1 MLTDWIF
8 LGVFG
13 ACVVTCAVV
22 VWRKLPQLASIR
34 TDAIPKHQQ
43 QARKQQILDK
53 RLQQKLG
60 NAEAAIVRTLTKGF
74 QGMWS
79 GLQVLLRRLREL
91 EREYRRKV
99 VTQQSIEN
107 PEVLRSRLATGLAD
121 AQTAMAAEDFP
132 RAEQLFVDIVA
143 LDPKNVEAYIGLA
156 DVAMAKK
163 DYTNAREA
171 LQFVLK
177 LQQGNDSV
185 YTRLGRI
192 ATDEGKF
199 SEAEA
204 DYLKSVS
211 LNASTATA
219 QFELANIEVKLGNV
233 EKAQT
238 AFQEAV
244 KLEPANPKY
253 LDALL
258 AFAIQHTRK
267 DIARETLARLREANP
282 ENQKLPELAEAVK
295 KL

>member
-1 MLTDWIF
+1 MLIDWIF

-34 TDAIPKHQQ
+34 TEAIPKHQQ
-43 QARKQQILDK
+43 QARKQQILDQ

-60 NAEAAIVRTLTKGF
+60 TAEAAIVNAAVKIFKGT
-74 QGMWS
+74 WS
-79 GLQVLLRRLREL
+79 GLQTTLRRLREL

-99 VTQQSIEN
+99 ETQRSIED
-107 PEVLRSRLATGLAD
+107 PEILRARLATGLAD
-121 AQTAMAAEDFP
+121 AQTAMAAGDYI
-132 RAEQLFVDIVA
+132 RAEQFFVDVVA
-143 LDPKNVEAYIGLA
+143 LDSKNVEAYLGLA
-156 DVAMAKK
+156 DVAIAKK
-163 DYTNAREA
+163 DYANAREA

-177 LQQGNDSV
+177 LQQGNDSAF
-185 YTRLGRI
+185 TRLGRI
-192 ATDEGKF
+192 ATDEGNL
-199 SEAEA
+199 SEAET

-211 LNASTATA
+211 LNATTATA
-219 QFELANIEVKLGNV
+219 QFELANVEVKLGNV
-233 EKAQT
+233 EKALA

-253 LDALL
+253 LNALL
-258 AFAIQHTRK
+258 EFAIQNARK
-267 DIARETLARLREANP
+267 DLARETLERLREANP

>member
-1 MLTDWIF
+1 MLIDWIF

-13 ACVVTCAVV
+13 TCVVICAVV

-34 TDAIPKHQQ
+34 TEAIPKHQQ
-43 QARKQQILDK
+43 QARKQEILDK

-60 NAEAAIVRTLTKGF
+60 SVEAALVGFLKKGF
-74 QGMWS
+74 QGAWS
-79 GLQVLLRRLREL
+79 TLQRLLHRLHEL

-99 VTQQSIEN
+99 ITQQSIED

-121 AQTAMAAEDFP
+121 AQSAMAAEDFS
-132 RAEQLFVDIVA
+132 RAEQQFVDIIA

-156 DVAMAKK
+156 DVAIAKK
-163 DYTNAREA
+163 DYANAREA
-171 LQFVLK
+171 LQYVLK
-177 LQQGNDSV
+177 LQQGNDSA

-192 ATDEGKF
+192 ETDEGNF

-211 LNASTATA
+211 LNATTATA
-219 QFELANIEVKLGNV
+219 QFELAGIEVKLGNT
-233 EKAQT
+233 EKAQS
-238 AFQEAV
+238 AYQEAV
-244 KLEPANPKY
+244 KLEPSNPKY

-258 AFAIQHTRK
+258 AFAIQNSRK
-267 DIARETLARLREANP
+267 DLARETLERLRDANP

>member
-1 MLTDWIF
+1 MFIDWIF

-13 ACVVTCAVV
+13 TCVVVCAVV

-34 TDAIPKHQQ
+34 TEAIPKHQQ
-43 QARKQQILDK
+43 QARKKQILDH

-60 NAEAAIVRTLTKGF
+60 NAEAAIVRTLKKGF
-74 QGMWS
+74 TGMWS
-79 GLQVLLRRLREL
+79 RLQTLLHRLHEL

-99 VTQQSIEN
+99 VTQKSIDD

-121 AQTAMAAEDFP
+121 AQTAMAAEDYT
-132 RAEQLFVDIVA
+132 RAEQLFVDVVA
-143 LDPKNVEAYIGLA
+143 LDPKNVEAYLGLA

-177 LQQGNDSV
+177 LQQGNDSA
-185 YTRLGRI
+185 YARLGRI
-192 ATDEGKF
+192 ASDVGDF

-211 LNASTATA
+211 LNATTATS
-219 QFELANIEVKLGNV
+219 QFELANVEVKLGNI
-233 EKAQT
+233 EKAQI

-267 DIARETLARLREANP
+267 DLARETLERLRVANP

-295 KL
+295 NL

>member
-1 MLTDWIF
+1 MLIDWIF
-8 LGVFG
+8 LGLFS
-13 ACVVTCAVV
+13 ASVVTCAVI

-34 TDAIPKHQQ
+34 TEAIPKHQQ
-43 QARKQQILDK
+43 QARKQQILDQ

-60 NAEAAIVRTLTKGF
+60 NAEAAIVRFLSKGF
-74 QGMWS
+74 KGLWI
-79 GLQVLLRRLREL
+79 GLQALVQRLRVL

-99 VTQQSIEN
+99 ATQQSIED

-121 AQTAMAAEDFP
+121 AQSAMAAEDYAH
-132 RAEQLFVDIVA
+132 AEQLFVDVVA
-143 LDPKNVEAYIGLA
+143 LDPKNAEAYIGLA
-156 DVAMAKK
+156 DVAIAKK
-163 DYTNAREA
+163 DYANAREA

-177 LQQGNDSV
+177 LQQGNDSA
-185 YTRLGRI
+185 YARLGRI
-192 ATDEGKF
+192 ATDEGNL

-204 DYLKSVS
+204 DYVKSVS
-211 LNASTATA
+211 LNATTAAA
-219 QFELANIEVKLGNV
+219 QFELASVEEKLGAID
-233 EKAQT
+233 KAQA

-258 AFAIQHTRK
+258 TFAITHVRK
-267 DIARETLARLREANP
+267 ELARETLERLRETNP

>member
-1 MLTDWIF
+1 MLIDWIF

-13 ACVVTCAVV
+13 TCVVICAVV

-34 TDAIPKHQQ
+34 TEAIPKHQQ
-43 QARKQQILDK
+43 QARKQQILDQ

-60 NAEAAIVRTLTKGF
+60 SAEAAIVRSVAKIF
-74 QGMWS
+74 KGMWG
-79 GLQVLLRRLREL
+79 GLQSLLRRLREL

-99 VTQQSIEN
+99 VSQQSIED
-107 PEVLRSRLATGLAD
+107 PDVLRARLATGLAD
-121 AQTAMAAEDFP
+121 AQSAMAADDYT
-132 RAEQLFVDIVA
+132 RAEQLFVDVVA

-177 LQQGNDSV
+177 LQQGNDSA

-192 ATDEGKF
+192 ATDEGNL
-199 SEAEA
+199 SEAET

-211 LNASTATA
+211 LNATTATA
-219 QFELANIEVKLGNV
+219 QFELASVEVKLGNV
-233 EKAQT
+233 EKAQV

-258 AFAIQHTRK
+258 AFAIQHARK
-267 DIARETLARLREANP
+267 DLAHEILDRLRDANP

-295 KL
+295 NL

>member
-1 MLTDWIF
+1 MLIDWIL

-13 ACVVTCAVV
+13 ACVVICAVV

-43 QARKQQILDK
+43 QARKQQILDQ

-60 NAEAAIVRTLTKGF
+60 SAEAAIVRAFSKGF
-74 QGMWS
+74 KGLWT
-79 GLQVLLRRLREL
+79 GLQTLLHRLREL
-91 EREYRRKV
+91 EHEYRRRV
-99 VTQQSIEN
+99 VTQQSIED

-121 AQTAMAAEDFP
+121 AQTAMAAEDYV
-132 RAEQLFVDIVA
+132 RAEQLFVDVVA
-143 LDPKNVEAYIGLA
+143 LDPKNAEAYIGLA

-163 DYTNAREA
+163 DYANAREA

-177 LQQGNDSV
+177 LQQGSDSA
-185 YTRLGRI
+185 YARLGRI
-192 ATDEGKF
+192 ATDEGNL

-219 QFELANIEVKLGNV
+219 QFELANVEVKLGNT
-233 EKAQT
+233 EKAQL

-244 KLEPANPKY
+244 KLEPSNPKY

-258 AFAIQHTRK
+258 AFAIQHARK
-267 DIARETLARLREANP
+267 DLARGTLERLREANP
-282 ENQKLPELAEAVK
+282 ENQKLPELAEAVR

>member
-1 MLTDWIF
+1 MLIDWIL
-8 LGVFG
+8 LGVFS

-34 TDAIPKHQQ
+34 TEAIPKHQQ
-43 QARKQQILDK
+43 QTRKQEILDK

-60 NAEAAIVRTLTKGF
+60 SAEAAVVRTFAKLFRGT
-74 QGMWS
+74 WR
-79 GLQVLLRRLREL
+79 GLQSLVQRLHEL

-99 VTQQSIEN
+99 ITQQSIED
-107 PEVLRSRLATGLAD
+107 PEVLRSRLATSLAD
-121 AQTAMAAEDFP
+121 AQRAMVAEDYV
-132 RAEQLFVDIVA
+132 RAEKLYVDTVA

-177 LQQGNDSV
+177 LQQGSDSA

-192 ATDEGKF
+192 ATVEGNLT
-199 SEAEA
+199 EAEA

-211 LNASTATA
+211 LNATTATA
-219 QFELANIEVKLGNV
+219 QFELANVEVKLGNV
-233 EKAQT
+233 EKAQI

-244 KLEPANPKY
+244 KLEPSNPKY

-258 AFAIQHTRK
+258 AFALQHAKK
-267 DIARETLARLREANP
+267 DLARETLERLREANP

-295 KL
+295 NL

>member
-1 MLTDWIF
+1 MVI
-8 LGVFG
+8 
-13 ACVVTCAVV
+13 CAVV

-43 QARKQQILDK
+43 QARKQQILDQ

-60 NAEAAIVRTLTKGF
+60 NAEAAIVKTLTKGF
-74 QGMWS
+74 KGTWNA
-79 GLQVLLRRLREL
+79 LQALLHRLHEL

-99 VTQQSIEN
+99 VTQKSIED

-121 AQTAMAAEDFP
+121 AQTAMASEDYI
-132 RAEQLFVDIVA
+132 RAEQLFVDVVA

-156 DVAMAKK
+156 DVATAKK
-163 DYTNAREA
+163 DYVNAREA

-177 LQQGNDSV
+177 LQQGNDSA

-192 ATDEGKF
+192 ATDEGNLI
-199 SEAEA
+199 EAES

-219 QFELANIEVKLGNV
+219 QFELANVELKLGNI

-238 AFQEAV
+238 SLQEAV
-244 KLEPANPKY
+244 KLEPSNPKY
-253 LDALL
+253 LNALL
-258 AFAIQHTRK
+258 DFAVQNNRR
-267 DIARETLARLREANP
+267 DLARETLDRLREANP
-282 ENQKLPELAEAVK
+282 ENQKLPELAEEVK